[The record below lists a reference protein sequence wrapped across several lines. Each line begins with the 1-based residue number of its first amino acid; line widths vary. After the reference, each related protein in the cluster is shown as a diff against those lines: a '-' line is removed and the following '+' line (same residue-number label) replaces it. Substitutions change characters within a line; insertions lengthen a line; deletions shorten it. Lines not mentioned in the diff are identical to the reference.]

1 MHGVSFAKNSIFS
14 KAEIMSFIT
23 TLRATTL
30 AAATLLSAGIGQAAT
45 VTYYF
50 EDTAGRSG
58 VFSFDDANVTNVAD
72 PFGVGGS
79 TFQALSLEFDGLSYM
94 NPVLNIY
101 DNYSNGNE
109 YAYFISGF
117 DYLSLQSAGHGLF
130 SSGAASEMSG
140 RSLADFS
147 AGGTSFG
154 GVSHNLTYFSTTP
167 PVPEP
172 ETYALMLAGLAV
184 LGAAARRRAVQR

>member
-1 MHGVSFAKNSIFS
+1 
-14 KAEIMSFIT
+14 MSFIT
-23 TLRATTL
+23 TLRATAL

-58 VFSFDDANVTNVAD
+58 VFSFDDANVTNVPD
-72 PFGVGGS
+72 PYSVGGS
-79 TFQALSLEFDGLSYM
+79 TFQALSLEFGGLSYM
-94 NPVLNIY
+94 NPLLNIY
-101 DNYSNGNE
+101 DNFFNGKE
-109 YAYFISGF
+109 YVYFISGS
-117 DYLSLQSAGHGLF
+117 DSLYLESVGHGLF

-147 AGGTSFG
+147 GGGVSFG
-154 GVSHNLTYFSTTP
+154 GVSHNLASFSTTP
-167 PVPEP
+167 PALPVPEP

-184 LGAAARRRAVQR
+184 LGAAARRRAAPR